1 MPRLERG
8 LNVNV
13 LPQRTLVVERPGTD
27 PVRLVRIEKQP
38 SDVMGLSSS
47 RSRIVESQST
57 DAGSNPANPTIYV
70 QNENADRGRN
80 SNQGVDEAVLVG
92 DFDIPVVGTEFVSL
106 RG

>member
-1 MPRLERG
+1 
-8 LNVNV
+8 
-13 LPQRTLVVERPGTD
+13 
-27 PVRLVRIEKQP
+27 VRIEKQP

-80 SNQGVDEAVLVG
+80 SN
-92 DFDIPVVGTEFVSL
+92 
-106 RG
+106 